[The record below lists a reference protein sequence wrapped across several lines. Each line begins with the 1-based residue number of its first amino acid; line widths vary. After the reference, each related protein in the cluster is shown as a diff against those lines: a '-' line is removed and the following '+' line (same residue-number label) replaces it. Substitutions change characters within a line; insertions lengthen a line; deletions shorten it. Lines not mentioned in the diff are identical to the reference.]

1 MSDLK
6 TAVAKA
12 IRDADNSYF
21 SEDYEKQASAA
32 LRAVDKA
39 GFVVMPKDAPADIYA
54 KVATMLPSGRI
65 RPEDLVKQIYTIT
78 ISQLKTN
85 G

>member
-1 MSDLK
+1 MKELK

-12 IRDADNSYF
+12 IKGADNSYF
-21 SEDYEKQASAA
+21 SEDYEKQAQAA
-32 LRAVDKA
+32 LRAIESA
-39 GFVVMPKDAPADIYA
+39 GFVVMPKEAPGDIYQ
-54 KVATMLPSGRI
+54 KVSDLIPSGRM

-78 ISQLKTN
+78 VSQMRVK